1 MSYLDVFTKTFE
13 KSNELYEL
21 HRRPLNNRVIV
32 KSKTNT
38 PEFLIELM
46 AIWRNNQVPCLIPNY
61 YNRNM
66 KNHCLSLLEKHEQ
79 YVSNQESL
87 ILFTTGTSNGFPKG
101 VRLSFTNIL
110 SHLSMMNTHV
120 SPKLFNQN
128 DCTVSFMPWYHSYG
142 LCEILSVIDKG
153 SYTLPHNYMSPTRF
167 WLDIQRIHPTV
178 LFVVPKLLEQIRIKI
193 NNSSLYGNICAPLL
207 RQIWFGKRIR
217 YLVSG
222 GSYLDPELKKF
233 FNDRMKLHILQ
244 GYGCTEMSPMIS
256 MQTEFDVESTDV
268 GRLLPNVWLDD
279 NAHQQIKVNGTN
291 RFLGYLGETLL
302 SPVDYYD
309 TGDVGMYKNGKLYI
323 HGRSTDS
330 VKLSNGKFI
339 HLSRMETILK
349 KMFHF
354 DDVLSVFIDKDKLNV
369 VVFSNKINSISK
381 EVKRILLENDE
392 RFIADIIH
400 VPKKFLKKEMI
411 SLKGEI
417 LRNEV
422 QKFLSNYLKN

>member
-61 YNRNM
+61 YNKNM
-66 KNHCLSLLEKHEQ
+66 KNHCVSLLEKHEQ
-79 YVSNQESL
+79 YVSNEESL

-101 VRLSFTNIL
+101 VRLSSSNIL

-142 LCEILSVIDKG
+142 LCEILSVMDKG
-153 SYTLPHNYMSPTRF
+153 SYTLPHNYTSPTRF

-244 GYGCTEMSPMIS
+244 GYG
-256 MQTEFDVESTDV
+256 
-268 GRLLPNVWLDD
+268 
-279 NAHQQIKVNGTN
+279 
-291 RFLGYLGETLL
+291 
-302 SPVDYYD
+302 
-309 TGDVGMYKNGKLYI
+309 
-323 HGRSTDS
+323 
-330 VKLSNGKFI
+330 
-339 HLSRMETILK
+339 
-349 KMFHF
+349 
-354 DDVLSVFIDKDKLNV
+354 
-369 VVFSNKINSISK
+369 
-381 EVKRILLENDE
+381 
-392 RFIADIIH
+392 
-400 VPKKFLKKEMI
+400 
-411 SLKGEI
+411 
-417 LRNEV
+417 
-422 QKFLSNYLKN
+422 